1 MLDEQPE
8 GPDIDALVVRL
19 HQMVE
24 ERRRSGEYPPDL
36 ERSLA
41 GHYQQILAG
50 QGKGLGADR
59 LEQLLRNLDLATD
72 IGRHRIQTVS
82 SVPLGSAVHRL
93 VGKVTSRQTDGI
105 LMQVAELAV
114 ATRGVVVELADS
126 QQPGGAHLSDIIAR
140 IDDILDRLA
149 EDDRKTNEA
158 AAYLRG
164 LEARLAQ
171 LEQTLGLSQAPY

>member
-8 GPDIDALVVRL
+8 GPDIRALVGRL
-19 HQMVE
+19 HEMVE

-41 GHYQQILAG
+41 GHYQHILAG
-50 QGKGLGADR
+50 QGLGADR
-59 LEQLLRNLDLATD
+59 LEHLLRNLDLATD
-72 IGRHRIQTVS
+72 LGSHRIQTVS
-82 SVPLGSAVHRL
+82 SFPLGSRMHKL

-114 ATRGVVVELADS
+114 ATRAVVVELAES
-126 QQPGGAHLSDIIAR
+126 QQPGGAHVSDITAR

-149 EDDRKTNEA
+149 EADRKANED
-158 AAYLRG
+158 AAYIRE
-164 LEARLAQ
+164 LEARLAR
-171 LEQTLGLSQAPY
+171 LEKMLGPSQATNQ